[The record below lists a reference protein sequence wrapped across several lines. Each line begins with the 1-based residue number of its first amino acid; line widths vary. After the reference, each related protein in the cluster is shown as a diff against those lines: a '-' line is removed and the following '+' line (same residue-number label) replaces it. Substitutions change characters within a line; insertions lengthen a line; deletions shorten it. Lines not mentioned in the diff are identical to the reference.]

1 MISIVLKPKPCRI
14 EERIKKKKKS
24 FCKEDNGQM
33 KQRDHGI
40 GKLRATSEKRMGLV
54 GHLKI
59 QVEAVC

>member
-14 EERIKKKKKS
+14 ADWIKKKKKS
-24 FCKEDNGQM
+24 FCKRTNGQM

-40 GKLRATSEKRMGLV
+40 GKLKATSGKRMGLV